1 MGIKWYRNPMEAV
14 IDSGGRVLLPKALRE
29 ALGLTP
35 GSKVDIS
42 AYGTGVQITPTSRTA
57 TLIRG
62 ADGRLVSR
70 GTTVVTD
77 DVLFALIDAG
87 RR

>member
-1 MGIKWYRNPMEAV
+1 MEAI
-14 IDSGGRVLLPKALRE
+14 IDSGGRLLLPKALRD

-42 AYGTGVQITPTSRTA
+42 PYGTGVQITPKGRTA
-57 TLIRG
+57 TLERDAG
-62 ADGRLVSR
+62 GRLVSR
-70 GTTVVTD
+70 GETVVTD

>member
-1 MGIKWYRNPMEAV
+1 MEAT
-14 IDSGGRVLLPKALRE
+14 IDSGGRLLLPKALRE
-29 ALGLTP
+29 ALGLAP

-42 AYGTGVQITPTSRTA
+42 RYGTGVQVTPGGRTA
-57 TLIRG
+57 RMERD

-70 GTTVVTD
+70 GETQVSD
-77 DVLFALIDAG
+77 DVMYTLLDAG

>member
-1 MGIKWYRNPMEAV
+1 MEV
-14 IDSGGRVLLPKALRE
+14 IIDSGGRLLLPKALRD

-42 AYGTGVQITPTSRTA
+42 PYGTGVQITPKGRTA
-57 TLIRG
+57 TLERDEG
-62 ADGRLVSR
+62 GRLVSR
-70 GTTVVTD
+70 GETVITD